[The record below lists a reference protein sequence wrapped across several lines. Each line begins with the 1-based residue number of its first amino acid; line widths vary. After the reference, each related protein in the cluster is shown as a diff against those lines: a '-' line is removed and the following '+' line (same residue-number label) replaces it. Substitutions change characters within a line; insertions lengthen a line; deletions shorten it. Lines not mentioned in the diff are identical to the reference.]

1 MAKNRGFSKLDPQG
15 HIGDTTT
22 WLTPLDFVHK
32 LGKFDL
38 DPCGFAGHW
47 TAKHLLFPGA
57 QVSCDDGL
65 KYKWYGRVWLNP
77 PYGRGMDE
85 WLTKLADHGNGIALV
100 FARTDTNLF
109 HDINPDLTFFLKGRI
124 KFLSPFKRDDKGK
137 IILHPRTEK
146 PILLKVPE
154 ESTNAGHG
162 SMLLAWG
169 QRNVK
174 AILKS
179 GIEGKGF

>member
-1 MAKNRGFSKLDPQG
+1 MKKRGFTKLDPQG

-22 WLTPLDFVHK
+22 WLTPLDMVNS

-38 DPCGFAGHW
+38 DPCGFPGHW
-47 TAKHLLFPGA
+47 TAKHLIFKPNG
-57 QVSCDDGL
+57 DGL
-65 KYKWYGRVWLNP
+65 KYEWYGRVWLNP

-109 HDINPDLTFFLKGRI
+109 HDINPDLTFFIKGRI
-124 KFLSPFKRDDKGK
+124 KFLSPFKRDGNGK
-137 IILHPRTEK
+137 PLLHPRSGL
-146 PILLKVPE
+146 PIMLKTPE

-174 AILKS
+174 AILRS